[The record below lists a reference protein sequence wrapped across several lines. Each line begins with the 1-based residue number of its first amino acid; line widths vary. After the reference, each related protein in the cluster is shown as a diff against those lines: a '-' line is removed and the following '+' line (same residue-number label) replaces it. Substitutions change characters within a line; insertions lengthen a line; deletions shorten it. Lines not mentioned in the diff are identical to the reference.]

1 MTTLDLRTAPRDPAG
16 RLLVGRG
23 SSSQDGSRHVTFS
36 REISL
41 DERIYRIVWQ
51 SNGAVSRADIARGL
65 GLVKASWLNAKIEA
79 LVNRGLLTR
88 THRLQPNGV
97 VKYLYTTNANG
108 D

>member
-1 MTTLDLRTAPRDPAG
+1 MTTLNLRTAPRDESG

-23 SSSQDGSRHVTFS
+23 EPSQDGSRRVTFS

-65 GLVKASWLNAKIEA
+65 GLTKASWLNAKIEG
-79 LVNRGLLTR
+79 LVSRGYLTR
-88 THRLQPNGV
+88 THRMQPNGV
-97 VKYLYTTNANG
+97 VKYLYTTSEE
-108 D
+108 

>member
-1 MTTLDLRTAPRDPAG
+1 MTTLNLRTAPRDGDG

-23 SSSQDGSRHVTFS
+23 EPSRDAYRHVTFS

-41 DERIYRIVWQ
+41 DEQIYRIVWQ

-79 LVNRGLLTR
+79 LVSRGYLQR
-88 THRLQPNGV
+88 THTLHKNGV
-97 VKYLYTTNANG
+97 VKYLYTTG
-108 D
+108 E